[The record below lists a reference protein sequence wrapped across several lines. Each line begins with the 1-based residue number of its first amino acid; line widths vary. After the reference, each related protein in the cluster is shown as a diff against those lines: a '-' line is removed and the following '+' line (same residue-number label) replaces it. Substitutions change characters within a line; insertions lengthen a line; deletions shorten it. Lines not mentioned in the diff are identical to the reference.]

1 MLNILPKIPIENK
14 MLVLHPQISVL
25 GGLDPEQSE
34 FVKSEMQ
41 RLSNMTKVNTG
52 TAYRLPKAI
61 FLVSSLTS
69 NTGYIA
75 IASPKV
81 ILYLLKS

>member
-1 MLNILPKIPIENK
+1 

-41 RLSNMTKVNTG
+41 RLSNMTKVNAG
-52 TAYRLPKAI
+52 TA
-61 FLVSSLTS
+61 
-69 NTGYIA
+69 
-75 IASPKV
+75 
-81 ILYLLKS
+81 

>member
-1 MLNILPKIPIENK
+1 

-25 GGLDPEQSE
+25 GGLDPEQSV

-61 FLVSSLTS
+61 FLVPSYWLYSKSQPQS
-69 NTGYIA
+69 NTL
-75 IASPKV
+75 STKV
-81 ILYLLKS
+81 INFP

>member
-1 MLNILPKIPIENK
+1 

-61 FLVSSLTS
+61 FLVSSYWLYSKSQPQS
-69 NTGYIA
+69 NTL
-75 IASPKV
+75 STKV
-81 ILYLLKS
+81 INIP